1 MKCDIKCYKRFESV
15 FSHHQLVLRMNGTT
29 RDPTNDIRAKDMG
42 SSRESVIVREKLLG
56 GSKFDSLQ
64 PL

>member
-1 MKCDIKCYKRFESV
+1 MGCDVKCYKRFETV

-29 RDPTNDIRAKDMG
+29 HGPTNGIRAKDMG
-42 SSRESVIVREKLLG
+42 SSRGSVIVREKLLG

>member
-1 MKCDIKCYKRFESV
+1 
-15 FSHHQLVLRMNGTT
+15 MNGTT